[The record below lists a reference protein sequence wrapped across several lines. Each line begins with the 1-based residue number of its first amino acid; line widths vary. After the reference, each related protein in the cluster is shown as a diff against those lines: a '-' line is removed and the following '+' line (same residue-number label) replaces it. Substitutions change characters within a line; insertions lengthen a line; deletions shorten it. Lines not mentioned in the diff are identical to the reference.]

1 MQTWAGSLYGC
12 TTSRQREETLVG
24 TRESSSRIS
33 LFQRSSSIHLSK
45 GVPWMP
51 KDPPSSPVG
60 QRRIPKFPRSP
71 QNAASC
77 APHWLHTAQPKG
89 RWCAPWPLAK
99 REPACL

>member
-60 QRRIPKFPRSP
+60 QRRIPNSPGAPRTQPAVPLTGSTRHSP
-71 QNAASC
+71 RGGGVL
-77 APHWLHTAQPKG
+77 PGL
-89 RWCAPWPLAK
+89 
-99 REPACL
+99 